1 MIFTLAAKELRSL
14 FLSPLAWVI
23 LALMQFILIQF
34 YASAVEQY
42 LQLQPRLAAMGNDPG
57 MTAVAG
63 GQIYSITS
71 FVVMLII
78 PLMTMKV
85 ISEEKRSAT
94 LPLLLSAPINNTEIV
109 LGKFLGLL
117 GFNATLVVLIT
128 LMPLSLLFG
137 GSIDYGML
145 GAMIIGLFLL
155 MACYT
160 ALGLFMSS
168 LTNSPILAAV
178 MTYLVILFL
187 YILDLIATQDNPTGL
202 FDYISLRVHLE
213 NFFQG
218 LFSTEDV
225 VYYLLFI
232 VTFIVLSIR
241 KLDAER
247 LHA

>member
-1 MIFTLAAKELRSL
+1 MIFTLAAKEIRSL

-42 LQLQPRLAAMGNDPG
+42 LQLQPRLEAMGNDPG

-71 FVVMLII
+71 FMVMLII

-94 LPLLLSAPINNTEIV
+94 LPLLLSAPLNNTEIV

-117 GFNATLVVLIT
+117 FFNTVLIGLIT

-137 GSIDYGML
+137 GTLDFGL
-145 GAMIIGLFLL
+145 LAAMVIGLFLL
-155 MACYT
+155 TAAYT

-168 LTNSPILAAV
+168 LTDSPILAAV

-187 YILDLIATQDNPTGL
+187 YILDLIATQDRPSGL

-232 VTFIVLSIR
+232 VTFLVLSIR

>member
-1 MIFTLAAKELRSL
+1 MIFTLAAKEIRSL

-42 LQLQPRLAAMGNDPG
+42 LQLQPRLAAMGSDPG
-57 MTAVAG
+57 ITAVAG
-63 GQIYSITS
+63 AQVYSITS
-71 FVVMLII
+71 FMVMLII

-94 LPLLLSAPINNTEIV
+94 LALLLSAPLSNTDIV

-117 GFNATLVVLIT
+117 FFNTVLILMIT
-128 LMPLSLLFG
+128 LMPLTLLFG
-137 GSIDYGML
+137 GTLDFGLL

-155 MACYT
+155 MAAYT

-168 LTNSPILAAV
+168 LTTSPILAAV

-187 YILDLIATQDNPTGL
+187 YILDLVATQDRPSGL

-218 LFSTEDV
+218 LFSSEDV

-232 VTFIVLSIR
+232 VAFLVLSIR